1 MLRLEEY
8 YQLLARWNARINL
21 TSLPLDGYPDGAVDR
36 LIVEPLAAAR
46 FIDNASLIWFDL
58 GSGGGSP
65 AIPLKI
71 ARPKLRLVMIES
83 RSRKAAF
90 LREAV
95 RTLELGESSVICSRV
110 EDLSSESDGLAD
122 LVTVRA
128 VRLDETFLKSA
139 VALLDPSGRLIVFST
154 TDKVSVPDF
163 RTVNNAPLPSGGSVF
178 VLRR

>member
-1 MLRLEEY
+1 MRRLEEY
-8 YQLLARWNARINL
+8 YELLARWNGRINL
-21 TSLPLDGYPDGAVDR
+21 TSLPLEGHPDESIDR

-71 ARPKLRLVMIES
+71 VKPKLRLVMVES
-83 RSRKAAF
+83 RARKAAF

-95 RTLELGESSVICSRV
+95 RTLELGETSVICSRV

-128 VRLDETFLKSA
+128 VRLDEAFVKSS
-139 VALLDPSGRLIVFST
+139 VSLLDPSGRIILFSAT
-154 TDKVSVPDF
+154 SSASVPGF
-163 RTVNNAPLPSGGSVF
+163 RVVNDAPLPGGGSVL